1 MQYDAENLLGSWV
14 ASFNRIWQKD
24 SATGKGPASIKES
37 EENGTYVISLPN
49 SSLFPMTLEA
59 TYTDHGFKIASGQYQ
74 GETKVENEDGTMTTT
89 LYIYSGIASGYYS
102 YWFPEQSVNLA
113 PTMIN
118 GEIVLTLQDNG
129 SAEGDTI
136 ADLLLGFFLEKDNI
150 SQNTFVPSLTMDIYN
165 LKLFR

>member
-1 MQYDAENLLGSWV
+1 
-14 ASFNRIWQKD
+14 
-24 SATGKGPASIKES
+24 
-37 EENGTYVISLPN
+37 
-49 SSLFPMTLEA
+49 
-59 TYTDHGFKIASGQYQ
+59 
-74 GETKVENEDGTMTTT
+74 MTTT

-136 ADLLLGFFLEKDNI
+136 ADLLLDSSWKK
-150 SQNTFVPSLTMDIYN
+150 TIYHKKYFCAIPYHGH
-165 LKLFR
+165 LQS

>member
-1 MQYDAENLLGSWV
+1 
-14 ASFNRIWQKD
+14 
-24 SATGKGPASIKES
+24 
-37 EENGTYVISLPN
+37 
-49 SSLFPMTLEA
+49 MTLEA

-136 ADLLLGFFLEKDNI
+136 ADLLLGFFLEKTIYHKILLCHPLPWTFTILNYSDN
-150 SQNTFVPSLTMDIYN
+150 
-165 LKLFR
+165 